1 MLYAQKITFCQCSF
15 DSYVTLGTHEQHI
28 YNILNMGLHI
38 SVIVCGNGF
47 SNGWVSLFSK
57 QHKQTILNPNTF
69 GKPAS

>member
-47 SNGWVSLFSK
+47 SNGWVS
-57 QHKQTILNPNTF
+57 IL
-69 GKPAS
+69 